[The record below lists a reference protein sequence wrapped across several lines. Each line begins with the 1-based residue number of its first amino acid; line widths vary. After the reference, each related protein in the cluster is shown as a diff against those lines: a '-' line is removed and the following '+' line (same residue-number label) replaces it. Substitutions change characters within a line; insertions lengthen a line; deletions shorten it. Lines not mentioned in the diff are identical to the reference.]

1 MAEQEKWRWQ
11 EPGTTWKGVGL
22 YHVTLTIPDRRP
34 LLGRL
39 EVPDGNPDKAVVRR
53 MALGNA
59 LVDSLLG
66 IPHYHPEVQVLHF
79 CLMPDHLHAVLYV
92 RRTMPTGIRGVVRGF
107 WQGAKKLG
115 RAWTASSAA
124 FAPNYIRGNY
134 QEGQRC
140 NQGQPGNYQ
149 EGQRCNQGQP
159 GNYQEGQRCNQGK
172 PGNYQGG
179 QRCNQGKPGNYQGGQ
194 RCNQGQPGNY
204 QGELGSSQEG
214 LGSGLKGQRCSQ
226 EGLRGNSLR
235 EETTQLETSAASLRE
250 RVGEESYCQLSPV
263 FTEMPFIRPMGHN
276 TQLPNTIRYIDMNPQ
291 RLATKRQKPG
301 FFCVQRNI
309 VIGGRS
315 YDGVG
320 NTMLLM
326 AEKMAVV
333 HVRSTLVKAAERG
346 DAEALRNYKNS
357 CVLAAR
363 KGAVMV
369 SPFISPHEKQVMQV
383 LLDEQWPF
391 ICLTDNG
398 FRDYYKPSDA
408 LFDACAAG
416 RVLILSPW
424 QYDAAKRHI
433 SRADCVALNNMAEE
447 IAQCYLAV

>member
-1 MAEQEKWRWQ
+1 MAEQEKWKWQ

-39 EVPDGNPDKAVVRR
+39 EVPDNNPDKAVVRR
-53 MALGNA
+53 TALGNA
-59 LVDSLLG
+59 LVDSLLD

-79 CLMPDHLHAVLYV
+79 YLMPDHLHAVLYV
-92 RRTMPTGIRGVVRGF
+92 RRTMATGIRGVVRGF

-115 RAWTASSAA
+115 RAWTAASAA
-124 FAPNYIRGNY
+124 AAPNYIRGNY
-134 QEGQRC
+134 QEGQRY
-140 NQGQPGNYQ
+140 NQGQPGNNQ
-149 EGQRCNQGQP
+149 GGQR
-159 GNYQEGQRCNQGK
+159 YNQGK

-179 QRCNQGKPGNYQGGQ
+179 QRCNQGEPGNNQGGQ
-194 RCNQGQPGNY
+194 RCNQGEPGNY

-214 LGSGLKGQRCSQ
+214 LGNGLKEQRCSQ
-226 EGLRGNSLR
+226 EGLRGKSLR
-235 EETTQLETSAASLRE
+235 EETTRLETSAASLRE

-333 HVRSTLVKAAERG
+333 HVRSALVKAAERG

-424 QYDAAKRHI
+424 QYDAVKRHI

>member
-1 MAEQEKWRWQ
+1 MAEQEKWKWQ

-39 EVPDGNPDKAVVRR
+39 EVPDDNPDKAVVRR
-53 MALGNA
+53 SALGNA
-59 LVDSLLG
+59 LVDSLLD

-115 RAWTASSAA
+115 RAWTAASYSAA
-124 FAPNYIRGNY
+124 AAPNYIRGN
-134 QEGQRC
+134 C
-140 NQGQPGNYQ
+140 
-149 EGQRCNQGQP
+149 
-159 GNYQEGQRCNQGK
+159 
-172 PGNYQGG
+172 
-179 QRCNQGKPGNYQGGQ
+179 
-194 RCNQGQPGNY
+194 
-204 QGELGSSQEG
+204 QGELGSGQEG
-214 LGSGLKGQRCSQ
+214 QGSGLKGQRCSQ
-226 EGLRGNSLR
+226 EVLRGNSLR
-235 EETTQLETSAASLRE
+235 EETTRLETSAASLRE

-333 HVRSTLVKAAERG
+333 HVRSALVKAAERG
-346 DAEALRNYKNS
+346 DVESLRNYKNS

-424 QYDAAKRHI
+424 QYDAGKRHI

-447 IAQCYLAV
+447 IVQCYLTH

>member
-1 MAEQEKWRWQ
+1 MAEQEKWKWQ

-53 MALGNA
+53 TALGNA

-107 WQGAKKLG
+107 WQGAKMLG
-115 RAWTASSAA
+115 RAWSASSSAS
-124 FAPNYIRGNY
+124 APNYIRGNY
-134 QEGQRC
+134 QGGQR
-140 NQGQPGNYQ
+140 Y
-149 EGQRCNQGQP
+149 
-159 GNYQEGQRCNQGK
+159 NQGK
-172 PGNYQGG
+172 PG
-179 QRCNQGKPGNYQGGQ
+179 
-194 RCNQGQPGNY
+194 
-204 QGELGSSQEG
+204 S
-214 LGSGLKGQRCSQ
+214 SQ
-226 EGLRGNSLR
+226 EGLRGNSLQ
-235 EETTQLETSAASLRE
+235 EETTRLETSAASLRE
-250 RVGEESYCQLSPV
+250 RLGEESYCQLSPV

-333 HVRSTLVKAAERG
+333 HVRSALVKAAERG

-408 LFDACAAG
+408 LFNACAAG

-424 QYDAAKRHI
+424 QYDANKRHI

-447 IAQCYLAV
+447 IVQCYLAV

>member
-1 MAEQEKWRWQ
+1 MAEQEKWKWQ

-34 LLGRL
+34 LLGSL
-39 EVPDGNPDKAVVRR
+39 EVPDDNPDKAVVRR
-53 MALGNA
+53 TALGNA
-59 LVDSLLG
+59 LVDSLLD

-92 RRTMPTGIRGVVRGF
+92 RRTRPTGIRGVVRGF

-115 RAWTASSAA
+115 RAWTAASAA
-124 FAPNYIRGNY
+124 AAPNYIRGNY
-134 QEGQRC
+134 QEGQRYNQGQPGNYQGGQRYNQGKPGNYQEGQRCNQGEPGNNQEGQRC

-149 EGQRCNQGQP
+149 
-159 GNYQEGQRCNQGK
+159 
-172 PGNYQGG
+172 
-179 QRCNQGKPGNYQGGQ
+179 
-194 RCNQGQPGNY
+194 
-204 QGELGSSQEG
+204 GEQGSSQEG
-214 LGSGLKGQRCSQ
+214 LGSGLKEQRCSQ

-333 HVRSTLVKAAERG
+333 HVRSALVKAAERG

-408 LFDACAAG
+408 LFDVCAAG

-447 IAQCYLAV
+447 IAQWYLTV

>member
-1 MAEQEKWRWQ
+1 MAEQEKWKWQ

-39 EVPDGNPDKAVVRR
+39 EVPDDNLDKAVVRR
-53 MALGNA
+53 SALGNA

-92 RRTMPTGIRGVVRGF
+92 RRTMTTGIRGVVRGF

-115 RAWTASSAA
+115 RAWSAASSS
-124 FAPNYIRGNY
+124 FVPNYIRGKY
-134 QEGQRC
+134 QEGQGDR
-140 NQGQPGNYQ
+140 Q
-149 EGQRCNQGQP
+149 E
-159 GNYQEGQRCNQGK
+159 K
-172 PGNYQGG
+172 PGNG
-179 QRCNQGKPGNYQGGQ
+179 QD
-194 RCNQGQPGNY
+194 
-204 QGELGSSQEG
+204 G
-214 LGSGLKGQRCSQ
+214 LG
-226 EGLRGNSLR
+226 GNSLR
-235 EETTQLETSAASLRE
+235 EETVRLETSAASLRE
-250 RVGEESYCQLSPV
+250 RLGGESYCQLPPV

-309 VIGGRS
+309 VIGARS

-333 HVRSTLVKAAERG
+333 HVRSALVKAAERG
-346 DAEALRNYKNS
+346 DVEPLRNYKNS

-433 SRADCVALNNMAEE
+433 SRADCQALNNMAEE
-447 IAQCYLAV
+447 IAQCYLTV

>member
-1 MAEQEKWRWQ
+1 MAEQEKWKWQ

-34 LLGRL
+34 LLGSL
-39 EVPDGNPDKAVVRR
+39 EVPDDNPDKAVVRR
-53 MALGNA
+53 TALGNA

-115 RAWTASSAA
+115 RAWTAASAA
-124 FAPNYIRGNY
+124 AAPNYIRGNY
-134 QEGQRC
+134 QEGQRY
-140 NQGQPGNYQ
+140 NQGKPGNYQ
-149 EGQRCNQGQP
+149 EGQRYNQG
-159 GNYQEGQRCNQGK
+159 EQRY
-172 PGNYQGG
+172 YQGG
-179 QRCNQGKPGNYQGGQ
+179 QRCNQGKPEN
-194 RCNQGQPGNY
+194 N

-214 LGSGLKGQRCSQ
+214 LGSGLKEQRCSQ

-235 EETTQLETSAASLRE
+235 EETTRLETSAASLRE

-333 HVRSTLVKAAERG
+333 HVRSALVKAAERG

>member
-1 MAEQEKWRWQ
+1 MAEQEKWKWQ

-34 LLGRL
+34 LLGSL

-53 MALGNA
+53 TALGNA
-59 LVDSLLG
+59 LVDSLLD

-92 RRTMPTGIRGVVRGF
+92 RRIMPTGIRGVVRGF

-115 RAWTASSAA
+115 RAWSASSAA
-124 FAPNYIRGNY
+124 SAPNYIRGNY
-134 QEGQRC
+134 QGGQR
-140 NQGQPGNYQ
+140 Y
-149 EGQRCNQGQP
+149 
-159 GNYQEGQRCNQGK
+159 NQGK
-172 PGNYQGG
+172 L
-179 QRCNQGKPGNYQGGQ
+179 
-194 RCNQGQPGNY
+194 GNY

-214 LGSGLKGQRCSQ
+214 QGSGLKEQRGSQ
-226 EGLRGNSLR
+226 EGLRGNSLQ
-235 EETTQLETSAASLRE
+235 EETTRLETSAASLRE

-333 HVRSTLVKAAERG
+333 HVRSALVKASECG
-346 DAEALRNYKNS
+346 DAEALRDYKNS

-391 ICLTDNG
+391 ICLTDDG

-447 IAQCYLAV
+447 IAQCYLTV

>member
-1 MAEQEKWRWQ
+1 M
-11 EPGTTWKGVGL
+11 PGN
-22 YHVTLTIPDRRP
+22 
-34 LLGRL
+34 
-39 EVPDGNPDKAVVRR
+39 NPDKAVVRR
-53 MALGNA
+53 SALGNA

-92 RRTMPTGIRGVVRGF
+92 RRTMTTGIRGVVRGF

-115 RAWTASSAA
+115 RAWSAASSS
-124 FAPNYIRGNY
+124 FVPNYIWGEY
-134 QEGQRC
+134 QEGQ
-140 NQGQPGNYQ
+140 GYSQ
-149 EGQRCNQGQP
+149 E
-159 GNYQEGQRCNQGK
+159 K
-172 PGNYQGG
+172 PGNG
-179 QRCNQGKPGNYQGGQ
+179 
-194 RCNQGQPGNY
+194 
-204 QGELGSSQEG
+204 QEG
-214 LGSGLKGQRCSQ
+214 LG
-226 EGLRGNSLR
+226 GNSLR
-235 EETTQLETSAASLRE
+235 EETVQLETSAASLRE
-250 RVGEESYCQLSPV
+250 RLGGESYCQLSPV

-309 VIGGRS
+309 VIGARS

-333 HVRSTLVKAAERG
+333 HVRSVLVKAAERG
-346 DAEALRNYKNS
+346 DVEPLRNYKNS

-424 QYDAAKRHI
+424 QYDAGKRHI
-433 SRADCVALNNMAEE
+433 SRADCQALNNMAEE
-447 IAQCYLAV
+447 IAKYHLTL

>member
-1 MAEQEKWRWQ
+1 MAEQEKWKWQ

-39 EVPDGNPDKAVVRR
+39 EVPGNNPDKAVVRR
-53 MALGNA
+53 SALGNA

-92 RRTMPTGIRGVVRGF
+92 RRTMTTGIRGVVRGF

-115 RAWTASSAA
+115 RAWSVASSSG
-124 FAPNYIRGNY
+124 PNYIRGKY
-134 QEGQRC
+134 QEGQSYS
-140 NQGQPGNYQ
+140 QEEPGNGQ
-149 EGQRCNQGQP
+149 EGVG
-159 GNYQEGQRCNQGK
+159 
-172 PGNYQGG
+172 
-179 QRCNQGKPGNYQGGQ
+179 
-194 RCNQGQPGNY
+194 
-204 QGELGSSQEG
+204 
-214 LGSGLKGQRCSQ
+214 
-226 EGLRGNSLR
+226 GNSLR
-235 EETTQLETSAASLRE
+235 EETVRLETSAASLRE
-250 RVGEESYCQLSPV
+250 RLGGESYCQLSPV

-276 TQLPNTIRYIDMNPQ
+276 TQLPNTIRYIDMNPL

-333 HVRSTLVKAAERG
+333 HVRSALVKAAERG
-346 DAEALRNYKNS
+346 DVEPLRNYKNS

-424 QYDAAKRHI
+424 QYDANKRHI

-447 IAQCYLAV
+447 IVQYYLTL

>member
-39 EVPDGNPDKAVVRR
+39 EVPDNNPDKAVVRR

-115 RAWTASSAA
+115 RAWTASSSSA
-124 FAPNYIRGNY
+124 APNYIRGNY
-134 QEGQRC
+134 QGGQRYNQGEPGNNQGGQRC
-140 NQGQPGNYQ
+140 NQGEPGNNQGGQRYNQGKPGNYQ
-149 EGQRCNQGQP
+149 EGQR
-159 GNYQEGQRCNQGK
+159 YNQGK
-172 PGNYQGG
+172 PEN
-179 QRCNQGKPGNYQGGQ
+179 N
-194 RCNQGQPGNY
+194 

-214 LGSGLKGQRCSQ
+214 LGSGLKEQRCSQ

-235 EETTQLETSAASLRE
+235 EETTRLETSAASLRE

-263 FTEMPFIRPMGHN
+263 FTEMPFIRTMGHN

-333 HVRSTLVKAAERG
+333 HVRSALVKAAERG

-424 QYDAAKRHI
+424 QYDAVKRHI

>member
-1 MAEQEKWRWQ
+1 MADQEKWKWQ

-39 EVPDGNPDKAVVRR
+39 EVPDNNPDKAVVRR

-92 RRTMPTGIRGVVRGF
+92 RRTMATGIRGVVRGF

-115 RAWTASSAA
+115 RAWTASSSAS
-124 FAPNYIRGNY
+124 APNYIRGNY

-149 EGQRCNQGQP
+149 
-159 GNYQEGQRCNQGK
+159 
-172 PGNYQGG
+172 GG
-179 QRCNQGKPGNYQGGQ
+179 QRCNQGKPEN
-194 RCNQGQPGNY
+194 N

-214 LGSGLKGQRCSQ
+214 QGSGLKGQRCSQ

-235 EETTQLETSAASLRE
+235 EETTRLETSAASLRE

-333 HVRSTLVKAAERG
+333 HVRSALVKAAERG

-447 IAQCYLAV
+447 IAQWYLAV

>member
-1 MAEQEKWRWQ
+1 MAEQEKWKWQ

-39 EVPDGNPDKAVVRR
+39 EVPDNNPDKAVVRR
-53 MALGNA
+53 TALGNA
-59 LVDSLLG
+59 LGDSLLD

-79 CLMPDHLHAVLYV
+79 YLMPDHLHAVVYV

-115 RAWTASSAA
+115 RAWTAASSAA
-124 FAPNYIRGNY
+124 APNYIR
-134 QEGQRC
+134 
-140 NQGQPGNYQ
+140 
-149 EGQRCNQGQP
+149 
-159 GNYQEGQRCNQGK
+159 
-172 PGNYQGG
+172 
-179 QRCNQGKPGNYQGGQ
+179 
-194 RCNQGQPGNY
+194 GNY

-214 LGSGLKGQRCSQ
+214 LGSGLKEQRCSQ

-235 EETTQLETSAASLRE
+235 EETTRLETSAASLRE

-333 HVRSTLVKAAERG
+333 HVRSALVKAAERG